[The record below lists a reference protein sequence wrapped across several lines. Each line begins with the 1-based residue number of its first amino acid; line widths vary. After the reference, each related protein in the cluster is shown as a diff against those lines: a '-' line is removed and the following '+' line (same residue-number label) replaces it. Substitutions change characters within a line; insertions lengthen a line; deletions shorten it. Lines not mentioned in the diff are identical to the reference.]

1 MAEAVGEPAV
11 TGKPEDTIEILKVHL
26 PIPVY
31 FHISVIKTENVFLTI
46 GIFLPAKKQ
55 ESSYLIL
62 KTSDIADYKICSFE
76 TGENDI

>member
-11 TGKPEDTIEILKVHL
+11 TGKPEDTI
-26 PIPVY
+26 
-31 FHISVIKTENVFLTI
+31 SVIKTENVFLTT

>member
-31 FHISVIKTENVFLTI
+31 FHISVIKTENVFLT
-46 GIFLPAKKQ
+46 
-55 ESSYLIL
+55 
-62 KTSDIADYKICSFE
+62 TR
-76 TGENDI
+76 